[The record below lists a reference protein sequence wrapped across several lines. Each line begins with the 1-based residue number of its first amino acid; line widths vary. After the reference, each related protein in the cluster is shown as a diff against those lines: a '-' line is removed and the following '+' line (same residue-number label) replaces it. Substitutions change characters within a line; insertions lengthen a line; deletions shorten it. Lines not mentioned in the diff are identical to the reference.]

1 MSKPINKSFEL
12 NLEELGGLSLDDIK
26 CRACSGYGNCG
37 FRQYRMLDGKPVLI
51 CQARKKELMGE
62 DGGATFNG
70 Q

>member
-1 MSKPINKSFEL
+1 MSKPKKTFPEL
-12 NLEELGGLSLDDIK
+12 NLEELGGLSLGDIK

-37 FRQYRMLDGKPVLI
+37 FRQYSMLDGKPVLI
-51 CQARKKELMGE
+51 CQARKKELLGE